1 MSAEL
6 LGTLERV
13 VSAAVRV
20 KGTYKKRAGESH
32 RAFGGVNVV
41 MCADFWQLH
50 PVTGTFLASNPLDVP
65 AGCAHRALEL
75 FWQDGDDSVR
85 SFWQLTELM
94 RCDDEWYNSFLSQCR
109 VGNLSM
115 EDYSYFHGLP
125 TLTSPCAGKCGC
137 NDDVVDDSVLG
148 PCRQTW
154 KDRFLG
160 GCADMEALQ
169 TSPDGECAECRAERA
184 KRHRVLTDGNCQ
196 APELRTNPFSAAPAL
211 YTFNVPRY
219 FATNL
224 RAREFAKQ
232 KNVQLSWCYA
242 RDVPLH
248 PGDRDLPREKLDT
261 KLFSWLRRHDQETG
275 HIPSIYPLAKGMPI
289 RLTDNVDR
297 SRQLY
302 RHRKGV
308 IYGWTMAPGCTPQ
321 EIEGEFILDTLPLV
335 IYLHFPEAQ
344 WSIGKLP
351 TGVYPLK
358 RRSRTWKVN
367 KHTGIEARRTGF
379 WMLPDFGSTAHMI
392 QGATLEAAFADL
404 QHFSSRAS
412 MTAQIAAYVCLSRV
426 KRLLSICVMQPFSTF
441 LFALGNPVGP
451 ERLVRKLSGQIT
463 ADEAIYEWSALDDEA
478 AEAEKMDPMARKHLC
493 ACCYLKGKKD
503 YMLDARDFG
512 VKAAADFYEKYVSQG
527 RWTRCLDCARE
538 VGAGPPRPARASEA
552 SNGAPDG
559 KGRRT
564 VPPDDSVCK
573 RCVERDDWNHSLTP
587 NSHGCSACKK
597 VFDAGAWSAQI
608 IRHHRHSNRDLVCPG
623 CAERG
628 IAPGKYDEH
637 QCEECLERLGRL
649 AFDKYVLYNA
659 KRQEKSRLVCLNCQT
674 KLRCGKCKTAYEL
687 KYWSK
692 SERDHHASSQGTTLV
707 CKACRALGFHPC
719 DLETYTCQ
727 TCACSYGARRFQKIQ
742 LDNHKNHNRKKLQCM
757 QCVAGAE
764 ERVRQLRKQMQKSKR
779 RCKCHCLIHQEKCPL
794 TPVIFGEKR
803 WPGSDGAISADD
815 RKFLDKLNP
824 IPEWWS
830 KAWGQ

>member
-1 MSAEL
+1 M
-6 LGTLERV
+6 
-13 VSAAVRV
+13 
-20 KGTYKKRAGESH
+20 
-32 RAFGGVNVV
+32 
-41 MCADFWQLH
+41 
-50 PVTGTFLASNPLDVP
+50 
-65 AGCAHRALEL
+65 
-75 FWQDGDDSVR
+75 R
-85 SFWQLTELM
+85 SFWELTKLM
-94 RCDDEWYNSFLSQCR
+94 RCDDEWYNSFLGQCR

-125 TLTSPCAGKCGC
+125 TLASPCAGKCGC

-148 PCRQTW
+148 PCRKTW
-154 KDRFLG
+154 KERFSG
-160 GCADMEALQ
+160 GCADMAALQ

-184 KRHRVLTDGNCQ
+184 KRHRVLTNTESL
-196 APELRTNPFSAAPAL
+196 APELRSDPFSGAPAL

-242 RDVPLH
+242 RDVPLY
-248 PGDRDLPREKLDT
+248 PADRDLPREKLDT

-404 QHFSSRAS
+404 QHFFSRAS

-463 ADEAIYEWSALDDEA
+463 GDEAIYEWSTLDNEA

-493 ACCYLKGKKD
+493 ACCYLKGKQD
-503 YMLDARDFG
+503 YMLDARAFG

-538 VGAGPPRPARASEA
+538 VGAGPPRPVRASEA
-552 SNGAPDG
+552 SNGAHDG
-559 KGRRT
+559 QGRRT
-564 VPPDDSVCK
+564 VQPDDSVCK
-573 RCVERDDWNHSLTP
+573 RCVERDDWNQSLTP

-597 VFDAGAWSAQI
+597 VFDASAWNEKI
-608 IRHHRHSNRDLVCPG
+608 LKNHRNPARP
-623 CAERG
+623 ERM
-628 IAPGKYDEH
+628 
-637 QCEECLERLGRL
+637 
-649 AFDKYVLYNA
+649 VLTF
-659 KRQEKSRLVCLNCQT
+659 RSSRLPAT
-674 KLRCGKCKTAYEL
+674 STSRHRASTTSTRA
-687 KYWSK
+687 K
-692 SERDHHASSQGTTLV
+692 SASRRSASQ
-707 CKACRALGFHPC
+707 
-719 DLETYTCQ
+719 
-727 TCACSYGARRFQKIQ
+727 
-742 LDNHKNHNRKKLQCM
+742 
-757 QCVAGAE
+757 
-764 ERVRQLRKQMQKSKR
+764 VRQ
-779 RCKCHCLIHQEKCPL
+779 
-794 TPVIFGEKR
+794 
-803 WPGSDGAISADD
+803 
-815 RKFLDKLNP
+815 
-824 IPEWWS
+824 
-830 KAWGQ
+830 KA